1 MASRGKPSL
10 VSIGGLII
18 ISLGL
23 CILLQTTGRMTID
36 QALALWM
43 ITGGLILEGFTLAHG
58 WVAGASLLKP
68 RFRLEQQRP
77 AGAAAGAYYYS
88 IGNPQ
93 RRGRR
98 LFGLSGGQVMTGV
111 GLGMLLYTWGLENG
125 VVGALL
131 LVLLGLAVLFNH
143 SCISYADD

>member
-18 ISLGL
+18 INLGL
-23 CILLQTTGRMTID
+23 CILLQTTGRMTIH

-68 RFRLEQQRP
+68 RFRLEQQLGQQVPDALP
-77 AGAAAGAYYYS
+77 A
-88 IGNPQ
+88 
-93 RRGRR
+93 RR
-98 LFGLSGGQVMTGV
+98 LFGLSGGQVMTVV
-111 GLGMLLYTWGLENG
+111 GLGMLLSTWGLENG

-143 SCISYADD
+143 SCISYTDD